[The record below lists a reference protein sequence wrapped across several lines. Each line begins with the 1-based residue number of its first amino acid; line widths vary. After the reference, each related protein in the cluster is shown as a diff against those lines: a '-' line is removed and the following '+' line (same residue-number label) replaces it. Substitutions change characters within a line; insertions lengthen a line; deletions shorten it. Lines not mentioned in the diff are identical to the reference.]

1 MTIKET
7 KCVNCGCAI
16 PVDAPQTATVSD
28 EAVQAAFEE
37 YGGSYRSID
46 AMKDALTAAYPH
58 LTISAAPCSVE
69 VKKLEWRKPTDHPQD
84 MEGECSSVA
93 NGIGGRYSISNPERN
108 KDGVYGWL
116 LYLADDEFRWEWFPS
131 IAEAKAAAQDD
142 HDLRILSQIVTKP
155 VDVAA
160 VREQAFEEIAAIV
173 DRYPLLSQVSA
184 HIRALSP
191 AEPVDQTDL
200 SWLNTKT
207 NFEISHDWPE
217 GGDESDEGVWKVHS
231 VNGGRSDREWT
242 LIAED
247 SDLSTAIAK
256 ARKVRSA
263 PTSKGGA

>member
-1 MTIKET
+1 MEIET
-7 KCVNCGCAI
+7 KCVNCGCST

-28 EAVQAAFEE
+28 EAVQAPHTPIELTYTNYRGETSQRRITPRSVYF
-37 YGGSYRSID
+37 GSTEWHPEPQWL
-46 AMKDALTAAYPH
+46 LTAY
-58 LTISAAPCSVE
+58 
-69 VKKLEWRKPTDHPQD
+69 
-84 MEGECSSVA
+84 
-93 NGIGGRYSISNPERN
+93 
-108 KDGVYGWL
+108 
-116 LYLADDEFRWEWFPS
+116 
-131 IAEAKAAAQDD
+131 D
-142 HDLRILSQIVTKP
+142 HDKQEYRAFALNDFGNT

-160 VREQAFEEIAAIV
+160 VRRQAFEEVAAIV

-191 AEPVDQTDL
+191 AEPIDQTDL